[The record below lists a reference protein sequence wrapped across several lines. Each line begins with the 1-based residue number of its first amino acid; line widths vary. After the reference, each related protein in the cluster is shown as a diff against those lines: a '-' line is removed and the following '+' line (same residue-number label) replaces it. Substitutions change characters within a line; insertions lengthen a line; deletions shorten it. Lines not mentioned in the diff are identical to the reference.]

1 VADAKKRAGAHET
14 VQTEVSKM
22 LTRWVSVA
30 SVAALVI
37 LTALRAM
44 TFAPADQ
51 PLTLG
56 LVDMQKLIDGYKA
69 LQEDDTR
76 YRQTVQRRQQM
87 LEVRELLEPKEWE
100 ELDALEQKE
109 AENKLS
115 DAERKRLEELRK
127 LTEQRRAEIDRLRL
141 KGQLTDEERKRLE
154 YLQNVQ
160 RSNQPKLQA
169 LADKFRQELDE
180 INRRVTQMHHNRI
193 RDAAK
198 QVAQQLGLKL
208 VLIGDEDT
216 VLYAEPTLDIT
227 ERVLAILNSGK

>member
-1 VADAKKRAGAHET
+1 
-14 VQTEVSKM
+14 M